1 MEGTDGRMISLIQQ
15 QRWRRGEVGGA
26 GGAAASW
33 RITSSYAQKTHTHTR
48 NTLTV
53 SFINFPPR
61 AQTQTRSHARTHAP
75 FPVSVLNAGPDQRC
89 AVFTFHL
96 AVAVKRA
103 GCSGPQGKDPGGA
116 RQPIARSHTR
126 QHFLLLTQKTSPL
139 IGSVVY
145 RQSAGNNNKH
155 VFTPEPFTLES
166 ARTQAR
172 AHMHTH
178 TCTCAHTQLPGS
190 RLLYLAP
197 VGVLSFKLFCCKCL
211 E

>member
-1 MEGTDGRMISLIQQ
+1 MISLIQQ
-15 QRWRRGEVGGA
+15 QRWSRGEVGGA
-26 GGAAASW
+26 GGTAASW
-33 RITSSYAQKTHTHTR
+33 RITSSSAQKTHTHTQG
-48 NTLTV
+48 TPSLCH
-53 SFINFPPR
+53 SLISLLELKHKR
-61 AQTQTRSHARTHAP
+61 ARTHAHTHAP

-126 QHFLLLTQKTSPL
+126 QHFLLLTHKTSPL

-155 VFTPEPFTLES
+155 VFTREPFTLES

-172 AHMHTH
+172 AHIHTH
-178 TCTCAHTQLPGS
+178 TCTRAHTHSCRVRVYYIWPQWES
-190 RLLYLAP
+190 
-197 VGVLSFKLFCCKCL
+197 
-211 E
+211 